1 MNKNSHMNHWMV
13 TAVRQAG
20 EESKE
25 ENGSQVVHLLEQNQ
39 STNCCC
45 FLVAK
50 LCPTLLWPYEL

>member
-1 MNKNSHMNHWMV
+1 MV

-50 LCPTLLWPYEL
+50 LCPTLL